1 MDLLAIGQSV
11 IVQRSNGE
19 THTANIIRLN
29 AEREL
34 VTVQWTDADGVK
46 GKDLHLGRI
55 IETNPQIFARNA
67 VVPPAPTTTLPQP
80 QSESESLPQPQSES
94 ESLPQPQSESESL
107 PQPQSESLPQPQSE
121 SLPQP
126 QSGSQLQKE
135 EVTTPPA
142 RVLPEELA
150 KPDTETLIRYYR
162 KRLELHPLVAVGLS
176 GPMKASGIMVCVR
189 KRPLNPKEVA
199 AREVDVISLQPPN
212 MLVAHVMRSHV
223 YRDPILNH
231 QHFCFDRVF
240 GEDSSNA
247 GVFNFTARPL
257 IRHIFEGGWATCFA
271 YGQTGSGKTH
281 TMGGVVEGK
290 NQNVMDSIYAMAAS
304 EVFSILQEPES
315 AQRNLRVGCSFFEIY
330 NTKIYDLL
338 SPGNKQPLRMQENC
352 QNQMEVMDL
361 LECPT
366 SGTAEVLALLNTG
379 NGARALGKT
388 SANEKSSRSH
398 AIFQIVLRSADSQ
411 KAYGKFSL
419 IDLAGS
425 ERAADN
431 SSSDSQTCTE
441 SAEINKSLL
450 VLKECIHAM
459 GRKDPYIP
467 FRDCK
472 LTQVLR
478 DSFIG
483 KNVKTCMIATIAPGM
498 RSVNSTLNTLRYANR
513 VKELKV
519 QAPVVPP
526 MPPMPPPTSQPPKAL
541 ESDATEKRPAADP
554 IGHVPTYTVNGQ
566 IYCSLCS
573 QPVACMPV
581 LCPYYGKSN
590 KKPQ

>member
-11 IVQRSNGE
+11 MVQRSNGE
-19 THTANIIRLN
+19 THRATITRLN
-29 AEREL
+29 AERDI
-34 VTVQWTDADGVK
+34 VSVQWTEADGDK
-46 GKDLHLGRI
+46 GKDLLLDRI
-55 IETNPQIFARNA
+55 IETNPEIFAPKA
-67 VVPPAPTTTLPQP
+67 VVPPAPTKTLSQPQPQPELQPLPKPQPQP
-80 QSESESLPQPQSES
+80 QSES
-94 ESLPQPQSESESL
+94 
-107 PQPQSESLPQPQSE
+107 
-121 SLPQP
+121 
-126 QSGSQLQKE
+126 QLQV
-135 EVTTPPA
+135 EVTTPTPLL
-142 RVLPEELA
+142 LPEDPQ
-150 KPDTETLIRYYR
+150 KPDTETLVRYFR
-162 KRLELHPLVAVGLS
+162 KQLVLHPLVAVGLS

-212 MLVAHVMRSHV
+212 MLVVHLLRLHV
-223 YRDPILNH
+223 YREPTLDH
-231 QHFCFDRVF
+231 QNFCFDRVF
-240 GEDSSNA
+240 DENCSNA
-247 GVFNFTARPL
+247 GVFNYTARPL

-304 EVFSILQEPES
+304 EVFSIIQEPES
-315 AQRNLRVGCSFFEIY
+315 AERNLSVGCSFFEIY

-338 SPGNKQPLRMQENC
+338 SPGNKQPLRLQENC
-352 QNQMEVMDL
+352 QYQMEVMDL
-361 LECPT
+361 IECPT

-398 AIFQIVLRSADSQ
+398 AIFQIVLRSAIS
-411 KAYGKFSL
+411 KETYGKFSL
-419 IDLAGS
+419 VDLAGS
-425 ERAADN
+425 ERAVDN
-431 SSSDSQTCTE
+431 FSSNSQTCTE

-450 VLKECIHAM
+450 LLKECIHAM
-459 GRKDPYIP
+459 GRKSSYIP

-498 RSVNSTLNTLRYANR
+498 CSVNSTLNTLRYANR

-526 MPPMPPPTSQPPKAL
+526 MPPLTAQLSKVL
-541 ESDATEKRPAADP
+541 ESDATEKRQAADP
-554 IGHVPTYTVNGQ
+554 IGDIPTYTLDGQ

-573 QPVACMPV
+573 QPVTCMPV
-581 LCPYYGKSN
+581 LCPYFGLSN

>member
-19 THTANIIRLN
+19 THMAIIIRLN
-29 AEREL
+29 AERDI

-46 GKDLHLGRI
+46 RKDLHVGRI
-55 IETNPQIFARNA
+55 IETNPQIFARKA
-67 VVPPAPTTTLPQP
+67 VVPPTPTTTLPQ
-80 QSESESLPQPQSES
+80 
-94 ESLPQPQSESESL
+94 SESL

-126 QSGSQLQKE
+126 QSESLPQPQSESLLQMQ
-135 EVTTPPA
+135 EVTTPTA
-142 RVLPEELA
+142 RLLPEELP
-150 KPDTETLIRYYR
+150 KPDTETLIRYFR
-162 KRLELHPLVAVGLS
+162 KRLALHPLVAVGLS

-189 KRPLNPKEVA
+189 KRPLNPKELA
-199 AREVDVISLQPPN
+199 ARELDVISLQPPN
-212 MLVAHVMRSHV
+212 MLVAHAMRPHV
-223 YRDPILNH
+223 YRDPILHN
-231 QHFCFDRVF
+231 QNFRFDRVF
-240 GEDSSNA
+240 DEDCSNA
-247 GVFNFTARPL
+247 GVFNYTARPL

-281 TMGGVVEGK
+281 TMGGVVEGR

-352 QNQMEVMDL
+352 QHQMEVMDL
-361 LECPT
+361 RECPT

-398 AIFQIVLRSADSQ
+398 AIFQIVLRSANSQ

-459 GRKDPYIP
+459 GRNDPYIP

-526 MPPMPPPTSQPPKAL
+526 MPPSTSQLAKVL
-541 ESDATEKRPAADP
+541 ESDATEKRQAADP
-554 IGHVPTYTVNGQ
+554 IGDVPTYTVDGQ

-573 QPVACMPV
+573 QPVTCMPV
-581 LCPYYGKSN
+581 LCPYFGKSN